1 VAEAP
6 AEISLQDTRPDDG
19 TTQLHAPVAPHS
31 PLCVRHHRPR
41 WTRPRTW
48 PQQWLNLI
56 AYWCA
61 SRLVMLALL
70 RKGTGDIAVEV
81 HELYHHWSRVLV
93 HGTFPIGDVTW
104 QYPPGAALV
113 MAAPAL
119 VPVLSYLQAFVLLM
133 FAADA
138 LTLLALLRAGTG
150 RPGRSTAGAW
160 FWALG
165 LPLML
170 QLSYARYDLLV
181 TAIAVLG
188 LLAVPGRPLCGGA
201 LIGLGAVIKVWPA
214 LTVLG
219 TPRGRTT
226 RHAWAAVL
234 TSAGAIFLLLATA
247 FRGALDF
254 LSAQHH
260 RGVEIESL
268 GGMAL
273 NLARLLG
280 WPGRVELRYGSM
292 EYLGPYVS
300 SVANASLA
308 LTALSFAWLLFWRLR
323 ACRWSPATPY
333 DAALTAVLLFTVTSR
348 VISPQY
354 LVWLVGLGA
363 VCLTVRRTTQRP
375 VAIMLLL
382 AAAVTAVDFPL
393 FFGAVIHS
401 SWQGFVVLAL
411 RNGLLMAAALLSCAR
426 LWRAARQGEPERV
439 TKEADACRSTVAP
452 PPAGPTAR

>member
-1 VAEAP
+1 MYKFVRIWVGRIPGNAEATVAEAP
-6 AEISLQDTRPDDG
+6 AETSPQNARPGDG
-19 TTQLHAPVAPHS
+19 TPLPIPVAPLS
-31 PLCVRHHRPR
+31 PLCVRHGRPR

-70 RKGTGDIAVEV
+70 RRGAGDIALEV
-81 HELYHHWSRVLV
+81 HEYYHHWSHVLSQ
-93 HGTFPIGDVTW
+93 GSFPIGDVTW

-113 MAAPAL
+113 MTAPDL
-119 VPVLSYLQAFVLLM
+119 VPGLSYLQAFVLLM
-133 FAADA
+133 LAADA
-138 LTLLALLRAGTG
+138 VTLLALLRAGTG
-150 RPGRSTAGAW
+150 RPGHSTAGAW

-170 QLSYARYDLLV
+170 QLAYARYDILV

-188 LLAVPGRPLCGGA
+188 LLAMPGRPLRGGA
-201 LIGLGAVIKVWPA
+201 LAGLGALIKIWPA

-219 TPRGRTT
+219 TPRGRAT

-234 TSAGAIFLLLATA
+234 SSAAAIFLLLATV

-254 LSAQHH
+254 LVAQHH

-268 GGMAL
+268 GGTAL
-273 NLARLLG
+273 NLARLVG

-300 SVANASLA
+300 SVARASLV
-308 LTALSFAWLLFWRLR
+308 LTAFSFAWLLLWRLR
-323 ACRWSPATPY
+323 ARRWTPATPY

-354 LVWLVGLGA
+354 LVWLIGLGA
-363 VCLTVRRTTQRP
+363 ACLTVRSTTQRP

-382 AAAVTAVDFPL
+382 AAAVTTVDFPL
-393 FFGAVIHS
+393 FFGAVVNS
-401 SWQGFVVLAL
+401 SWQGFAVLAL
-411 RNGLLMAAALLSCAR
+411 RNGLLLAATLLSCVR
-426 LWRAARQGEPERV
+426 LWRAA
-439 TKEADACRSTVAP
+439 C
-452 PPAGPTAR
+452 